1 MYMLCH
7 LWIYAAYIYGHPF
20 ICNDCSHATCE
31 FTRLIYMDILLFA
44 MIAVMPLVN
53 LRGLHVW
60 TSFFFFAMICSYTL
74 SVCFSLFYI
83 CSWNIVIRD
92 KTSGGVFFQM
102 GLGERGQ
109 FKKMGGSRGQ
119 PDLPWSKRIKIEC
132 KEIVLIKSTVH
143 P

>member
-1 MYMLCH
+1 MYMSCH
-7 LWIYAAYIYGHPF
+7 LWVYAAYIYGHPF

-31 FTRLIYMDILLFA
+31 FTRLIYMD

-60 TSFFFFAMICSYTL
+60 TSFFFFLQWFAAIPYMCVFHCFIFVHEISL
-74 SVCFSLFYI
+74 SETRHRVSF
-83 CSWNIVIRD
+83 
-92 KTSGGVFFQM
+92 FFQM

-119 PDLPWSKRIKIEC
+119 PDLPWSKRVKIEC